1 MSKFIDVYSDILY
14 KLENGENFS
23 FVRYGDG
30 EFGIIFKN
38 ELFTNHL
45 LKRWG
50 DSLIPFS
57 DVLRKVVES
66 KPKYYFGVQD
76 LAYSLWSKDIDD
88 MIEGIDSC
96 VNSDIFH
103 RRSGTNTISDFFEV
117 LSKRNVVIVG
127 PEYLKDIP
135 LFKIY
140 GHIITPEY
148 HVWNEIDSIKYS
160 IRSFINENADGNK
173 LVFLYSCSIVT
184 NILIDIFSA
193 EDITQID
200 TGSLLDPYV
209 GVNSRAYHVD
219 VLGRL
224 GIPDDKIRIP
234 LIK

>member
-1 MSKFIDVYSDILY
+1 MSKFIDVYDDIIY
-14 KLENGENFS
+14 KLENNENFH
-23 FVRYGDG
+23 FARYGDG
-30 EFGIIFKN
+30 EWGIVFKN
-38 ELFTNHL
+38 ELFTTHI

-57 DVLRKVVES
+57 DVLRKVIES
-66 KPKYYFGVQD
+66 KPKYYFGVQN
-76 LAYSLWSKDIDD
+76 LAYSLWPKEIDD
-88 MIEGIDSC
+88 MIEGIDC

-103 RRSGTNTISDFFEV
+103 NRSQGDRISDFFNS

-148 HVWNEIDSIKYS
+148 HVWNEIDSIS
-160 IRSFINENADGNK
+160 DNVESFIKENVDSK

-184 NILIDIFSA
+184 NILIDRFSS
-193 EDITQID
+193 ENITQID

-209 GVNSRAYHVD
+209 GVNSRQYHID
-219 VLGRL
+219 VLRRV
-224 GIPDDKIRIP
+224 GIPDNKIRIP
-234 LIK
+234 KIK